1 MCETN
6 LMRPHLTTSTFNG
19 LAVATLALG
28 WSAVVSA
35 HDFWLE
41 PAVFNAEVGTPVP
54 VRLRVGEDF
63 NGTSQPYIKDWFI
76 DFSVTSP
83 GGREPVTGFAGD
95 DPAAT
100 LVLKSPGLRL
110 IGYRSARSFVELDA
124 EPFEAYLQ
132 AEGLERIR
140 DLRRERGES
149 QLKGRE
155 YYSRCSKSLLAVGP
169 GPGGTSGTA
178 SNDTV
183 YNRELGYTLELILL
197 ANPHELAPGDALP
210 VVVHHLGRPLAGAL
224 VVAFTADSPAQ
235 KHLARSGA
243 DGRVTVPLDRAG
255 RWLIKTVHMIDVPDT
270 DPEADWES
278 FWASLTFEL
287 RDPGTE
293 RRTD

>member
-1 MCETN
+1 
-6 LMRPHLTTSTFNG
+6 MRFRHKRRWVAAFASAFAG
-19 LAVATLALG
+19 IAVPWPVT
-28 WSAVVSA
+28 A
-35 HDFWLE
+35 HDFWIE
-41 PAVFNAEVGTPVP
+41 PATFYPTTGAEVPLT
-54 VRLRVGEDF
+54 LRVGEEF
-63 NGTSQPYIKDWFI
+63 KGTSVSYQPQRIV
-76 DFSVTSP
+76 DFSIVSAA
-83 GGREPVTGFAGD
+83 GREPVVGSFGD
-95 DPAAT
+95 DPAAN
-100 LVLKSPGLRL
+100 LLLEAPGPRL

-178 SNDTV
+178 SSDTI
-183 YNRELGYTLELILL
+183 YNRELAYTLELILL

-210 VVVHHLGRPLAGAL
+210 VVVHYLGRPLAGAL
-224 VVAFTADSPAQ
+224 VIAFTADSPAQ

-287 RDPGTE
+287 REPGSN